1 MASASERS
9 DYDLIVVG
17 SGAGGATVARQMA
30 VNGHRVLVLERGG
43 RASMLGAA
51 PTVALA
57 LEKMGLPNVWTIVA
71 LAHRL
76 AGHLHR
82 RLAGRPGWAYRGSAG
97 RYAKKSWPWT
107 FDKGISESVFNQ
119 LGTANRQ
126 SSFAFSGRQGW
137 PES

>member
-71 LAHRL
+71 LAHLLGHAAADTDHSIRL
-76 AGHLHR
+76 LFLPLHPAPQFGEHFFLRFFTHRTGVHQHHIGLFRLGH
-82 RLAGRPGWAYRGSAG
+82 
-97 RYAKKSWPWT
+97 
-107 FDKGISESVFNQ
+107 Q
-119 LGTANRQ
+119 LQTMGLFQ
-126 SSFAFSGRQGW
+126 
-137 PES
+137 